1 MASRR
6 RRNEGGR
13 LEIRPQPQDGY
24 PKDRQQ
30 AHVTAIL
37 YGNLRAEIVSNA
49 GGLNPAGCA
58 AAAAGTGMGRP
69 VSWKAASR
77 SGGG

>member
-6 RRNEGGR
+6 RSNEGGR
-13 LEIRPQPQDGY
+13 LEVRPQPQDGY
-24 PKDRQQ
+24 PRDRQQ

-49 GGLNPAGCA
+49 GARIQRVGLRQA
-58 AAAAGTGMGRP
+58 AADLLAPRRP
-69 VSWKAASR
+69 R
-77 SGGG
+77 RCGNP

>member
-49 GGLNPAGCA
+49 GARIQRVGLRQPRVICSPLAGPRRCGNP
-58 AAAAGTGMGRP
+58 
-69 VSWKAASR
+69 
-77 SGGG
+77 